1 MPVKG
6 LDECEAP
13 TRNDIKAALHEAG
26 GWPDDIKTT
35 VNNPYTYPSTNAASK
50 FYDIHGIMDVF
61 GGFKFAAFSA

>member
-6 LDECEAP
+6 LDECETP

-35 VNNPYTYPSTNAASK
+35 VNNPYTWPLASCN
-50 FYDIHGIMDVF
+50 FIAPIRP
-61 GGFKFAAFSA
+61 